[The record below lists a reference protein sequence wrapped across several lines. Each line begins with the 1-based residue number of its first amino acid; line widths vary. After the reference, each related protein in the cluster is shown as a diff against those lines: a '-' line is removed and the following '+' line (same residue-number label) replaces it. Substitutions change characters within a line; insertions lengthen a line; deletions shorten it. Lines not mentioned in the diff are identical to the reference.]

1 MRAAFLFGVVSQI
14 GLALFIFN
22 SHAQQ
27 ADKQPTRGDG
37 LVAKLKA
44 IEPKLKD
51 IYAVLTEKAMGGDAA
66 AQEHVSRLLEHGQGV
81 AVDLKG
87 SFEWAGKSA
96 HAGHGLGQF
105 RLGLMYRYGTGTEPD
120 EKKSNE
126 WFAKAAKS
134 LPAMVKDDKNPAA
147 MRALGLL
154 QYRGWGGLEQ
164 DRVAALKLF
173 QQGADA
179 GDVLSMVEV
188 ADQLWDGKGTRRQ
201 RTKAKALY
209 RKALP
214 LLMGMGEAGDR
225 WAQFIV
231 GNILADTRIG
241 ERDFEESIKWHQ
253 PGADAGYPSAQ
264 FLIGARH
271 QKGHG
276 VPKNDA
282 VAMGWYNQAAAQGH
296 PGAINN
302 VGWMNG
308 NGRAGGGVDGAKA
321 SAMYLRAAERGNKVS
336 QNNIAMRLFSGAD
349 IAMDKEKAFE
359 WHKRS
364 AENDYGRGQYYLA
377 MRYDTGEG
385 TDPDLEKAV
394 YWYKRAADNDE
405 INSQVKLAE
414 MYRNGRG
421 VKRDL
426 RESLNCLAR
435 VTEYDRD
442 TVNPFVAREQDTARS
457 AAQNYL
463 TLKKYIDEG
472 WPGSPRDLGEVQ
484 AEAEKG
490 NADAQYELAALYAG
504 GVGGVTQSTKTAHQW
519 AAKAAAQGH
528 AGAQYYLG
536 ICHEEG
542 RNVSRSSAKAKE
554 WYLKAAA
561 QNHAGAQNNLAA
573 MLEEAKAVEEAGPL
587 YVKAAK
593 GGSANGCYNLARLI
607 ETGAGGLGE
616 ANPRGAFEYFEKAA
630 RMGHGP
636 AQNNLGLM
644 YQTGTGVKADLE
656 EAVRWYQHAA
666 NQGNL
671 DGQFNLGLMTFK
683 GEGGLKA
690 DKVKTFVLW
699 GRAAMKAHPQA
710 AENLAELANQLT
722 EEEKKQGRDEVG
734 KWTQNQKVP
743 QFFVL
748 REGD

>member
-1 MRAAFLFGVVSQI
+1 MRAAFFFGVVTQI

-27 ADKQPTRGDG
+27 VDNQPSRGDG
-37 LVAKLKA
+37 LVAKLKEV
-44 IEPKLKD
+44 EPKLK
-51 IYAVLTEKAMGGDAA
+51 ATFAELLEKAEGGDAA
-66 AQEHVSRLLEHGQGV
+66 AQDRICRLLVHGQGTK
-81 AVDLKG
+81 VDLESAFG
-87 SFEWAGKSA
+87 WAGKSA
-96 HAGHGLGQF
+96 NAGYGLGQF
-105 RLGLMYRYGTGTEPD
+105 HLGLMCRHGTGAEPD

-126 WFAKAAKS
+126 WFAKAAKG
-134 LPAMVKDDKNPAA
+134 LPALVEQKNLPA
-147 MRALGLL
+147 MRALAILH
-154 QYRGWGGLEQ
+154 YRGWGGLEQ
-164 DRVAALKLF
+164 DRVAALKLY
-173 QQGADA
+173 QQAADA
-179 GDVLSMVEV
+179 GDALSLVEV

-201 RTKAKALY
+201 RIKAKALY
-209 RKALP
+209 GKALP
-214 LLMGMGEAGDR
+214 MLMGLGEAGDR
-225 WAQFIV
+225 QAQFIA
-231 GNILADTRIG
+231 GNLLAGIRMGD
-241 ERDFEESIKWHQ
+241 RDFEESIKWQH
-253 PGADAGYPSAQ
+253 PGADAGYSPAQ

-282 VAMGWYNQAAAQGH
+282 IAMDWYNKAAAQGH

-302 VGWMNG
+302 VGWMHG
-308 NGRAGGGVDGAKA
+308 NGRAGGGVNGAKA
-321 SAMYLRAAERGNKVS
+321 AAMYLRAAERGNSVS
-336 QNNIAMRLFSGAD
+336 QNNIAMRLFGGAD
-349 IAMDKEKAFE
+349 IAMDKEKAFM

-377 MRYDTGEG
+377 TRYNTGEG

-394 YWYKRAADNDE
+394 YWYKRAAENDE
-405 INSQVKLAE
+405 INSQAKLAQ
-414 MYRNGRG
+414 MYRDGRG

-426 RESLNCLAR
+426 RESLNWLAR
-435 VTEYDRD
+435 ITEFDRD
-442 TVNPFVAREQDTARS
+442 IVNPFVASEQIKART
-457 AAQNYL
+457 AAQSYVK
-463 TLKKYIDEG
+463 LKKYISEG
-472 WPGSPRDLGEVQ
+472 WPISPRDLNVAE

-490 NADAQYELAALYAG
+490 DANAQYELAALNAG
-504 GVGGVTQSTKTAHQW
+504 GVGGSAQSAKTAHKW

-554 WYLKAAA
+554 WYQKAAA
-561 QNHAGAQNNLAA
+561 QDHAGAQNNLAA
-573 MLEEAKAVEEAGPL
+573 VLEEADAMEEAGPL
-587 YVKAAK
+587 YMKAAK

-607 ETGAGGLGE
+607 ETGSGGLGE
-616 ANPRGAFEYFEKAA
+616 ADPKAAFEEFAKAA

-644 YQTGTGVKADLE
+644 YQTGVGVKANLE
-656 EAVRWYQHAA
+656 ESVRWYQHAA

-671 DGQFNLGLMTFK
+671 DAQFNLGLMTLK

-690 DKVKTFVLW
+690 DKVKAFVLW

-710 AENLAELANQLT
+710 TENLAALANELT
-722 EEEKKQGRDEVG
+722 EDEKNQGRVEVRE
-734 KWTQNQKVP
+734 WTQNQKVL
-743 QFFVL
+743 QYFVI